1 MVQPPRAARR
11 CCAAPPAAHW
21 WYGVEEVRQGAGQRA
36 QLTESSAVHANASS
50 AESGGGCCQHLRD
63 ALLQVGLTGA
73 AASAGRGRSI
83 SPRGAAAW
91 PSAVEKRVRQP
102 KSSSGRIAPPVRLHF
117 EIIRITPVLTPHA
130 AQVLRSVTRPRTT
143 TAWTRRTQRAQEAGS
158 ARQVP
163 RRDLD
168 VNSHRNCVRRT

>member
-1 MVQPPRAARR
+1 MSRRESLVGGEVVAEDVAEQAEKKRKQDEQRAAARAKR
-11 CCAAPPAAHW
+11 KRGGSGHGKATTAKA
-21 WYGVEEVRQGAGQRA
+21 GTQGSEKEAERA

-91 PSAVEKRVRQP
+91 PSRGGKASQAAEKF
-102 KSSSGRIAPPVRLHF
+102 I
-117 EIIRITPVLTPHA
+117 
-130 AQVLRSVTRPRTT
+130 
-143 TAWTRRTQRAQEAGS
+143 W
-158 ARQVP
+158 
-163 RRDLD
+163 
-168 VNSHRNCVRRT
+168 